1 MSART
6 RTLQA
11 RLDEIPYA
19 GWLGIVAAADG
30 SLRFTLTGDAR
41 HLGNPVLNVWHGGI
55 LAGTLQV
62 AMCAS
67 LMHAGDL
74 PLPPRL
80 HEHTTRYVGSSP
92 ITKPLTIDVRIV
104 KQGGRIGFVTA
115 EARHVPQGAL
125 FEGSAVV
132 ATAQASFAGTG

>member
-1 MSART
+1 MST
-6 RTLQA
+6 RSLQA
-11 RLDEIPYA
+11 CLDEIPYA
-19 GWLGIVAAADG
+19 GWLGVTAAGDG
-30 SLRFTLTGDAR
+30 ALRFTLVGDSR

-67 LMHAGDL
+67 LMVTGNLAAQ
-74 PLPPRL
+74 PQL

-92 ITKPLTIDVRIV
+92 ITKPLTIEVQVV
-104 KQGGRIGFVTA
+104 KLGRRIGFVTA
-115 EARHVPQGAL
+115 EARHVPDGAAFSGGVL
-125 FEGSAVV
+125 V